1 MNLLLILC
9 FNSWTINF
17 IIKNISRFNN
27 SAYQET
33 DHPVW
38 GAIQSVTPTFDIK
51 AGMELHTHYGYG
63 QIDFPNDFPWYWE
76 TKLVLDREERL
87 NEIENE
93 KKNVKKSKRTLKPKK
108 TKKSK
113 DSVK

>member
-1 MNLLLILC
+1 
-9 FNSWTINF
+9 
-17 IIKNISRFNN
+17 
-27 SAYQET
+27 
-33 DHPVW
+33 
-38 GAIQSVTPTFDIK
+38 
-51 AGMELHTHYGYG
+51 MELHTHYGYG